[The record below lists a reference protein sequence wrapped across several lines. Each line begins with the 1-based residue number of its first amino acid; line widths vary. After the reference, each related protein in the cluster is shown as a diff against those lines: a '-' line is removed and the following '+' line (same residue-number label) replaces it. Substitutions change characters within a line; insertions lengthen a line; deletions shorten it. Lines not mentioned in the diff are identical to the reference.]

1 MTDPTPR
8 RYPRDIPPMWLLATL
23 GGIWVCDRWLPVARW
38 LAPPWTW
45 AGLLLVVAGVG
56 LAAWGAGLFRRA
68 GTGVRPFT
76 EATVMVR
83 NGPYR
88 FTRNP
93 MYLGMLLLTSG
104 VAVTFGSVAP
114 LLLPPLFAVVLHV
127 RFVRREEEFLTRRFG
142 ADYLAWCKTVRRWL

>member
-1 MTDPTPR
+1 MTDPTPI

-23 GGIWVCDRWLPVARW
+23 AGIWALDRWLPIARW
-38 LAPPWTW
+38 LSPPWTW
-45 AGLLLVVAGVG
+45 SGLVLVVVGVG
-56 LAAWGAGLFRRA
+56 LAVWGAGLFRRA

-76 EATVMVR
+76 EATEMVR

-104 VAVTFGSVAP
+104 VAVTLGSVAP
-114 LLLPPLFAVVLHV
+114 LLLLPLFAAVLHI
-127 RFVRREEEFLTRRFG
+127 RFIRREEEFLTRRFG